1 MPIKRSCILSLG
13 VAGGALALLT
23 GCGAGELASGAQ
35 SAADVAG
42 VVASPSPSA
51 AFNDA
56 DVMFTQM
63 MIVHHQQAGDM
74 ADLAATRASDP
85 EVEKLAAA
93 IKDEQQ
99 AQMKDMRGM
108 LTAWGRAAAPGQ
120 MAEGMPGLVS
130 QSDMDKLAAAKGPR
144 FDRLFLQHMI
154 AHHKGA
160 IEMAR
165 TELAQGADEQA
176 KKLADSIVADQRS
189 QIDQMQSIL
198 KRL

>member
-1 MPIKRSCILSLG
+1 MSIKRSCILPLG
-13 VAGGALALLT
+13 VTGGAIVLLT

-35 SAADVAG
+35 PAANVAG
-42 VVASPSPSA
+42 VAGPSPSA
-51 AFNDA
+51 SFDDA

-63 MIVHHQQAGDM
+63 MIVHHQQAVDM
-74 ADLAATRASDP
+74 ADLATTRASAT
-85 EVEKLAAA
+85 EVKELAAA

-99 AQMKDMRGM
+99 SQMKTMRGM
-108 LTAWGRAAAPGQ
+108 LAGWGRAATPSR
-120 MAEGMPGLVS
+120 MAEQMPGLVP
-130 QSDMDKLAAAKGPR
+130 QTEMDELAAAEGPQ

-176 KKLADSIVADQRS
+176 KKLADAIVANQRP
-189 QIDQMQSIL
+189 QINQMQSIL